1 MSVATEP
8 SSAPEQRDA
17 HLRLQTRRHARSFTA
32 LILVGIAAYLYINLF
47 VFLHAPVLQGDDQVF
62 FWTNAQRMLFGER
75 AYLDFFQYTPPGTDL
90 LFFAVFKLLGLHI
103 WALNLTVLAL
113 GTTLCWIC
121 FRVAS
126 QIMERGQA
134 LLATLLY
141 LVLIFSKPLNATH
154 HWFSVLAVMCATLV
168 LMHESSRPRIVGCG
182 ALLGLA
188 SFFTQT
194 HGVAAAL
201 GLSVFL
207 IWQQRCAKSG
217 WRKSFAGPGLLLLSF
232 VASLLA
238 LNAYFIATV
247 GANRLWYEQ
256 VLYVWRYAPRVSG
269 IANLGLP
276 DFVTWRALPLA
287 AQQIFVYL
295 LLPVVYALSLL
306 RARFKPNGSTS
317 NSRGALLLCLVGIFL
332 LAEVA
337 ISPNWLRIYSV
348 SMPGIIL
355 LLWLVDHTA
364 RYRRPMITLLYCGVA
379 CLALRQT
386 WARHHQQYV
395 VCDLPAGHAA
405 ADPQTCDELLW
416 ITKRVKP
423 GNFFF
428 QAAWPGMYVPLGVR
442 NPLFIDAVGPNEQT
456 RPEDVDLA
464 IRQLQERDVRYV
476 LWSKRLDRQTPGLNS
491 GNSLGP
497 LRTYLHNQYG
507 LVRTFPS
514 EDELWERK

>member
-1 MSVATEP
+1 MSAAMEP
-8 SSAPEQRDA
+8 SLPPEHREVHQP
-17 HLRLQTRRHARSFTA
+17 LRAQRHAGSFTT
-32 LILVGIAAYLYINLF
+32 LILVGIAAYLYIDLF
-47 VFLHAPVLQGDDQVF
+47 VFLHVPVLQGDDQVF

-154 HWFSVLAVMCATLV
+154 HWFSVLAIMCAALV
-168 LMHESSRPRIVGCG
+168 LMHESSRPRIAGCG

-201 GLSVFL
+201 GFSVFL
-207 IWQQRCAKSG
+207 SWEQRRAKSS
-217 WRKSFAGPGLLLLSF
+217 WRRSFAGPGLLLLSF
-232 VASLLA
+232 VASVLV

-276 DFVTWRALPLA
+276 EFLTWRALPLA

-295 LLPVVYALSLL
+295 LLPVIYFLSLL
-306 RARFKPNGSTS
+306 RSRFKPNGSTP
-317 NSRGALLLCLVGIFL
+317 NRRGALLLCLVGIFL

-355 LLWLVDHTA
+355 LLWLVDRTA
-364 RYRRPMITLLYCGVA
+364 RYRRPMIALLYCGVA

-395 VCDLPAGHAA
+395 ICDLPAGRAA
-405 ADPQTCDELLW
+405 TDPQTCEELLW

-423 GNFFF
+423 GSFFF
-428 QAAWPGMYVPLGVR
+428 QAAWPGMYVPLGLH

-456 RPEDVDLA
+456 RPVDVDVA
-464 IRQLQERDVRYV
+464 IRQLQEREVRYV
-476 LWSKRLDRQTPGLNS
+476 LWSKRLDIRHS
-491 GNSLGP
+491 GNSLAP
-497 LRTYLHNQYG
+497 LQTYLFDRYE
-507 LVRTFPS
+507 LVRVFS
-514 EDELWERK
+514 SQDELWERK

>member
-1 MSVATEP
+1 MSVDTQRASP
-8 SSAPEQRDA
+8 PEQRDM
-17 HLRLQTRRHARSFTA
+17 HLPLRTQRHARSFTA
-32 LILVGIAAYLYINLF
+32 LILVAIASYLYINLF
-47 VFLHAPVLQGDDQVF
+47 VFLRVPVLQGDDQVF
-62 FWTNAQRMLFGER
+62 FWTNAQRMLLGER

-90 LFFAVFKLLGLHI
+90 LFFAVFKLFGLHI

-113 GTTLCWIC
+113 GTALCWIC
-121 FRVAS
+121 FRVAG

-168 LMHESSRPRIVGCG
+168 LMHESSRPRIAGCG

-207 IWQQRCAKSG
+207 IWEQRCAKSG

-276 DFVTWRALPLA
+276 ELRTWRALPLA

-295 LLPVVYALSLL
+295 LLPVIYLLSLL
-306 RARFKPNGSTS
+306 RSRFKPNDSTP
-317 NSRGALLLCLVGIFL
+317 NRRGALLLCLVGMFL

-337 ISPNWLRIYSV
+337 MRPNWLRIYSV

-355 LLWLVDHTA
+355 LPWLVDRTA
-364 RYRRPMITLLYCGVA
+364 RLRGPFVTLLYCGVA

-386 WARHHQQYV
+386 WARHHQEYV
-395 VCDLPAGHAA
+395 VCDLPAGRAA
-405 ADPQTCDELLW
+405 AAPQTCEELLW
-416 ITKRVKP
+416 ITRHVKP
-423 GNFFF
+423 GGFFF
-428 QAAWPGMYVPLGVR
+428 QAAWPGMYVPLGLR
-442 NPLFIDAVGPNEQT
+442 NPLFIDAVGTNEQT
-456 RPEDVDLA
+456 RPEDVDVA
-464 IRQLQERDVRYV
+464 VRQLQEREVRYI
-476 LWSKRLDRQTPGLNS
+476 LWSKRLDLRHS
-491 GNSLGP
+491 GNSLAP
-497 LRTYLHNQYG
+497 LQTYLLNRYA
-507 LVRTFPS
+507 LVRVFSS